1 MNAEASGRICAS
13 DVIGD
18 HAIIR
23 RAANGD
29 VVTFVLGLTS
39 TFGSPCELSK
49 RAQGVAREAQH
60 LGRPPLKTRTP
71 IPEDLKSDILSK
83 SNNRCCICQTP
94 FIHFH
99 HIDEDPSNNIFDNI
113 APLCPNC
120 HSQAHSHSAL
130 TVNLT
135 PSRLKAV
142 RDRWYDYCENRKDAS
157 TVSSSGLLRLKNLVN
172 ALGYA
177 DHSWKKM
184 FSTVDPN
191 YADMSRD
198 EIINRVFSTSNRDD
212 LVVALETVK
221 NMYGSKWSDE
231 RLLQKFKAVC
241 NAFGF
246 EFDDL

>member
-1 MNAEASGRICAS
+1 MKTPRI
-13 DVIGD
+13 
-18 HAIIR
+18 
-23 RAANGD
+23 
-29 VVTFVLGLTS
+29 TTS
-39 TFGSPCELSK
+39 TTSRRF
-49 RAQGVAREAQH
+49 
-60 LGRPPLKTRTP
+60 
-71 IPEDLKSDILSK
+71 
-83 SNNRCCICQTP
+83 
-94 FIHFH
+94 
-99 HIDEDPSNNIFDNI
+99 
-113 APLCPNC
+113 APTV

-142 RDRWYDYCENRKDAS
+142 RDRWYVYCDNRKDAS
-157 TVSSSGLLRLKNLVN
+157 TIAASGLLRLKNLVI

-212 LVVALETVK
+212 LAVALETLK